1 LYDPSSGAQVHDF
14 NGHISQSGLFWTIPV
29 PDYAL
34 FVSNGTARLHLTEAG
49 TIDNTFFFG
58 PGMDYSSATFDI
70 TWTPMGKVQHFRPGS
85 SDPTDPSNFAAD
97 IRFATAI
104 GSFTVLQNGV
114 TYTITNASSAGVF
127 AEMGT
132 ERNGSFLP

>member
-1 LYDPSSGAQVHDF
+1 
-14 NGHISQSGLFWTIPV
+14 
-29 PDYAL
+29 
-34 FVSNGTARLHLTEAG
+34 VSNGTARLHLTEAG

-58 PGMDYSSATFDI
+58 PGTDYASVTFDI

-85 SDPTDPSNFAAD
+85 SDPEDPSNFAAE
-97 IRFATAI
+97 IRSATAT
-104 GSFTVLQNGV
+104 GSFTVLLDGV
-114 TYTITNASSAGVF
+114 TYTISNASSAGVF

>member
-1 LYDPSSGAQVHDF
+1 
-14 NGHISQSGLFWTIPV
+14 LFWIIPA
-29 PDYAL
+29 PDDAL

-58 PGMDYSSATFDI
+58 PGTDYASATFDI
-70 TWTPMGKVQHFRPGS
+70 TWTPMGEVQHFRPGS
-85 SDPTDPSNFAAD
+85 SDPTDPSNFAGE
-97 IRFATAI
+97 IRFATAT

-114 TYTITNASSAGVF
+114 TFTINSASSAGVF